1 MLPQICSPQFLS
13 PGITLL
19 SNSITSRGINFL
31 TVSNCKVQIFINLFN
46 YSPPFLS
53 FPDHSKNDTGNI
65 PRISLRSFFRR
76 GNSTRADT
84 NYRSIDAREGINK
97 RRKEG
102 LGNKVLRNREIIDE
116 NFEFQNRRRFV
127 RSSLEKI
134 FYSREFE
141 RKRSFI
147 SFVVVLFL
155 LTGRHVFRLIYA
167 DRSFRDDL
175 QLKAGA
181 ARSTR

>member
-46 YSPPFLS
+46 YSPPSLS
-53 FPDHSKNDTGNI
+53 SPDHSKNDTGNI

-116 NFEFQNRRRFV
+116 NFELQNHRRVPEYLAGENILFSRIRKEAKLYFLRGYRF
-127 RSSLEKI
+127 I
-134 FYSREFE
+134 F
-141 RKRSFI
+141 
-147 SFVVVLFL
+147 V
-155 LTGRHVFRLIYA
+155 
-167 DRSFRDDL
+167 D
-175 QLKAGA
+175 GA
-181 ARSTR
+181 PRVPTHLR

>member
-46 YSPPFLS
+46 YSPPSLS
-53 FPDHSKNDTGNI
+53 SPDHSKNDTGNI

-116 NFEFQNRRRFV
+116 NFELQNHRRFV
-127 RSSLEKI
+127 RSSRNGEYLAGENILFSRIRKEAKLYFLRGRFI
-134 FYSREFE
+134 F
-141 RKRSFI
+141 
-147 SFVVVLFL
+147 V
-155 LTGRHVFRLIYA
+155 
-167 DRSFRDDL
+167 D
-175 QLKAGA
+175 GA
-181 ARSTR
+181 PRVPTHLR

>member
-46 YSPPFLS
+46 YSPPSLS

-102 LGNKVLRNREIIDE
+102 LGNKVLRNREMKSMKISNCRIIDDSFDPRWRKYFILANSKGSE
-116 NFEFQNRRRFV
+116 ALFP
-127 RSSLEKI
+127 SWS
-134 FYSREFE
+134 FYFC
-141 RKRSFI
+141 
-147 SFVVVLFL
+147 
-155 LTGRHVFRLIYA
+155 
-167 DRSFRDDL
+167 
-175 QLKAGA
+175 
-181 ARSTR
+181 